1 MTAMMKRFFTG
12 AMASFM
18 VFSLAA
24 CGSTGSS
31 ADSTAGSA
39 AASSAAGT
47 TSGTADRVLQLGH
60 VNTSSDDDQYQYF
73 AVTFANKLKEVSGGK
88 LGIDIVTD
96 SVLGGERDM
105 MEGMQMGTVDMAL
118 ITNFTL
124 GSFDPEWQV
133 FDLPYFFKNRDEA
146 YSVLNNRDIMGPME
160 ETLYNNCGVKTL
172 SYGDGGFRQTLNNV
186 RPINSAADLSG
197 MKLRLPETAI
207 YVDAFKAMGANP
219 TTLAFSET
227 FTAVEQ
233 GTVDG
238 LELPISSIHST
249 GYGEICKY
257 MSMTNHFYSP
267 FQLDI
272 SVSVW
277 ESLSEEEQGWFE
289 EAAQAATVAEREFV
303 QAKETEFVEE
313 LKGKGLIVN
322 EVADMDS
329 LVNAATTIYD
339 KYRGQIGSDLMDS
352 ILTQLGRA

>member
-1 MTAMMKRFFTG
+1 MTAMMKRFFSC
-12 AMASFM
+12 AMASCM
-18 VFSLAA
+18 ALSLAA
-24 CGSTGSS
+24 CGSDG
-31 ADSTAGSA
+31 STASSPA
-39 AASSAAGT
+39 TSSNTTASS
-47 TSGTADRVLQLGH
+47 STADRVFQLGH

-73 AVTFANKLKEVSGGK
+73 AVCFAKKLEEVSGGQ
-88 LGIDIVTD
+88 LGIDIVSD

-133 FDLPYFFKNRDEA
+133 FDLPYIFQSRDEA
-146 YSVLNNRDIMGPME
+146 YCILNNRDIMGPME

-172 SYGDGGFRQTLNNV
+172 SYGDGGFRQILNNV

-197 MKLRLPETAI
+197 TKLRLPETAI

-249 GYGEICKY
+249 GYGEICAY

-272 SVSVW
+272 STSVW
-277 ESLSEEEQGWFE
+277 ESLSEKEQGWFE
-289 EAAQAATVAEREFV
+289 EAAQTATDAERDFVQVKEAEFV
-303 QAKETEFVEE
+303 KELE
-313 LKGKGLIVN
+313 GKGLTVN
-322 EVADMDS
+322 EVSDMGS

-339 KYRGQIGSDLMDS
+339 KYRDEIGSDLINS